1 MDSNINELSE
11 EGQYSEEEEAIDINH
26 PENLL
31 SRKRVLSASSSK
43 DSSTQESVQ
52 EEKKYLPL
60 KYRNQRFL
68 KVIPFKYESDKS
80 RFIKTQTSYKVEFTL
95 TKVDKIFIELGKYA
109 NIIKKISFFF
119 VFSDNS
125 NRKTFFGEAKQF
137 FSSFYSAY
145 NEHYYFIG
153 GNLKNKPCVFITNMI
168 NEKTIKENKILYLT
182 ISFYDDFENLWLDCK
197 EHLGEGAI
205 DNANGFDQEH
215 NFDVSF
221 FKEMRRKVKHIFKY
235 RESMNS

>member
-1 MDSNINELSE
+1 M
-11 EGQYSEEEEAIDINH
+11 
-26 PENLL
+26 L

-80 RFIKTQTSYKVEFTL
+80 RFIKTQTSFKVEFTL

-119 VFSDNS
+119 VFSDS
-125 NRKTFFGEAKQF
+125 SDRKTFFGEAKQF
-137 FSSFYSAY
+137 FSSFYSAINWNEY
-145 NEHYYFIG
+145 N
-153 GNLKNKPCVFITNMI
+153 
-168 NEKTIKENKILYLT
+168 IK
-182 ISFYDDFENLWLDCK
+182 
-197 EHLGEGAI
+197 
-205 DNANGFDQEH
+205 
-215 NFDVSF
+215 
-221 FKEMRRKVKHIFKY
+221 
-235 RESMNS
+235 

>member
-1 MDSNINELSE
+1 MDSNINNLSE
-11 EGQYSEEEEAIDINH
+11 EGECSEEEEIIDINH

-31 SRKRVLSASSSK
+31 RRKRVLSASSSK
-43 DSSTQESVQ
+43 ESSTQDSVQ

-60 KYRNQRFL
+60 KYRGGRLL
-68 KVIPFKYESDKS
+68 KVIPFKYESNQS
-80 RFIKTQTSYKVEFTL
+80 RFINTETLYKAEFTL
-95 TKVDKIFIELGKYA
+95 TKVDKIIIELGKYA
-109 NIIKKISFFF
+109 NITSKISFFF
-119 VFSDNS
+119 IFSDNS
-125 NRKTFFGEAKQF
+125 DRKIFFEEAKQF

-153 GNLKNKPCVFITNMI
+153 GNLKNKPCVFIVNMI
-168 NEKTIKENKILYLT
+168 NEKTIKENKIVYLT
-182 ISFYDDFENLWLDCK
+182 ISFYDDFENLWLDCI
-197 EHLGEGAI
+197 EHLGEGAT
-205 DNANGFDQEH
+205 DNANGFDKEH